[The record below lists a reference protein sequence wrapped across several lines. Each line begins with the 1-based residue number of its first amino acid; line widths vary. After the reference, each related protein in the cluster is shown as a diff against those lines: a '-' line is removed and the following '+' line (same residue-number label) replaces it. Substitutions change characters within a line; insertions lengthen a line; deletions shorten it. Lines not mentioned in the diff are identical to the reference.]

1 MELLTRPFIDTC
13 SMEHRVYDRRTIV
26 FADAD
31 HSEGAVAD
39 IVIDIDTIY
48 LPALQKNIR
57 D

>member
-1 MELLTRPFIDTC
+1 
-13 SMEHRVYDRRTIV
+13 MEHRVYDRRTIV